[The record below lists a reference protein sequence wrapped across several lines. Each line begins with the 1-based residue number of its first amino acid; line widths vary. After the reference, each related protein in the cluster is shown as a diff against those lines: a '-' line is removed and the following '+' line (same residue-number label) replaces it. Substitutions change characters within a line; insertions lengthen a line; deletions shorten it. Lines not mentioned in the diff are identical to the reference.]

1 VNENFHHVRQ
11 LIMQE
16 LKRLASSLETTGEDL
31 ESKRIKSSDMQLG
44 EEKENLEGR
53 LVDLQV
59 QNPWWS

>member
-1 VNENFHHVRQ
+1 
-11 LIMQE
+11 MQE